1 MKTRIIASIFSCLLI
16 IGVATLSVA
25 SAAGA
30 KGAYKL
36 EGAWVARCVEFPLQW
51 SWVYAP
57 DASGRRATGHGQFDV
72 GPVTPDLGFGAATRN
87 SHILSQSEMTGP
99 DTLAFSVVWYGPRE
113 PSTILPGIVSAD
125 IVYIGVDKG
134 VLTFVNSDKA
144 LGVHIIENYLPSQDA
159 DGDGFPDPREM
170 PVNPTEEIHSINT
183 RLPGP

>member
-1 MKTRIIASIFSCLLI
+1 
-16 IGVATLSVA
+16 
-25 SAAGA
+25 
-30 KGAYKL
+30 
-36 EGAWVARCVEFPLQW
+36 
-51 SWVYAP
+51 
-57 DASGRRATGHGQFDV
+57 
-72 GPVTPDLGFGAATRN
+72 
-87 SHILSQSEMTGP
+87 MTGP
-99 DTLAFSVVWYGPRE
+99 DTLAFSAVWYGPRE